1 MIWTIALSHIYYFQQ
16 DLFLSTPEYF
26 FSGLWPGQFQTL
38 QLGHPF
44 LCGRHKASRS
54 RPWRQ
59 SKFHPAEP
67 WLTLRKVSRDP
78 FSMNSVMIITG
89 LPTGTQHMTAVN
101 EAKLQRRNTQ
111 TIKRRGQR
119 RSRVCSCDQPLSP
132 SPCSSLGD
140 NMACRHQ
147 SHWQLLINPLHKR
160 QEIIRMDQSTRICVC
175 MCVHLWVC
183 VWGGLL
189 RSHEY

>member
-1 MIWTIALSHIYYFQQ
+1 MTWTDSN
-16 DLFLSTPEYF
+16 STA
-26 FSGLWPGQFQTL
+26 S
-38 QLGHPF
+38 HPF
-44 LCGRHKASRS
+44 LCGRHKASQS

-59 SKFHPAEP
+59 SKFRPAEP

-89 LPTGTQHMTAVN
+89 LPTGTQHTTAVN
-101 EAKLQRRNTQ
+101 EAKLQGRNTP

-119 RSRVCSCDQPLSP
+119 RSRVCSCDQPLSA

-160 QEIIRMDQSTRICVC
+160 QEIIRIDQSSRMCVC
-175 MCVHLWVC
+175 VCACVC
-183 VWGGLL
+183 VFEGASWDLMNTNQPQGKGVVVWSLCTCTCM
-189 RSHEY
+189 SVC